1 MMIFVIFG
9 IVMMGSSRIVDY
21 SIYFM
26 NLYIENIGIYL
37 DLYKY
42 IVKVYV
48 I

>member
-26 NLYIENIGIYL
+26 NLYLENIYL

-42 IVKVYV
+42 IVKVYE

>member
-1 MMIFVIFG
+1 MMIFVVFG
-9 IVMMGSSRIVDY
+9 IVMMGRSRIFDY

-26 NLYIENIGIYL
+26 NLYIENIYL